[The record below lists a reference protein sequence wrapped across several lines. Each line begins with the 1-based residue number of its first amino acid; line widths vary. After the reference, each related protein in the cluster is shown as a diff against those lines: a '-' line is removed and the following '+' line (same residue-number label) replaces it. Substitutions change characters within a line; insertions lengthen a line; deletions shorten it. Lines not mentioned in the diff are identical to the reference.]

1 MAARPQ
7 HSLAGYQC
15 GLLHTLPATLHKAG
29 DCWVPTAPAHHTP
42 DGARGAPEL
51 EIASVIRR
59 LHQKVL
65 QKLKF
70 ISCQT
75 PAAAG
80 RRIDGNST
88 LRWAHDPTQAGTCH
102 ARQAGRMSQI
112 G

>member
-29 DCWVPTAPAHHTP
+29 DCWVPTAPARHTP
-42 DGARGAPEL
+42 DGARGAPEHD
-51 EIASVIRR
+51 IALVERR

-65 QKLKF
+65 QKLNF
-70 ISCQT
+70 TYWQT

-80 RRIDGNST
+80 RRIDGYST
-88 LRWAHDPTQAGTCH
+88 L
-102 ARQAGRMSQI
+102 
-112 G
+112 